1 MKNLILGYERG
12 KNKWSNLSRSLELSG
27 QESTTITGNFENI
40 TGKYDRI
47 WSMAESLLPLQ
58 AKLEKKWGIKNV
70 SAEAAAILTNKKK
83 FDDFC
88 IDCGLEDFIPYS
100 VIPTKISD
108 LDYFKNKS
116 FIVKPIIGS
125 GTKQNYDTNIAY
137 FSYKN
142 KNDFMKRVPV
152 DLLFYTNQKGFTDPD
167 FNNATNYYM
176 VQEHLNHP
184 KVYAPYGYVNE
195 HGKYRHIFT
204 FEGTCVDNQ
213 IDDLTFES
221 KPTHWFSVPDSDL
234 PPMLLKWR
242 DYFFNTIVDELK
254 IKSMFFAGPDFYY
267 DGKYDMK
274 IIDCNPRLGGGLT
287 IMNELHDGNLL
298 KQALCNESFKIDTH
312 FHWVNADLKPGK
324 IKEVKDVSWLK
335 PYMANTS
342 REIKPGQLISN
353 FSFQCLDMNDH
364 IKIVLAIPGKKKSDM
379 IETYRTLNNRL
390 QSCITYY

>member
-152 DLLFYTNQKGFTDPD
+152 ERDLL
-167 FNNATNYYM
+167 
-176 VQEHLNHP
+176 
-184 KVYAPYGYVNE
+184 
-195 HGKYRHIFT
+195 I
-204 FEGTCVDNQ
+204 Q
-213 IDDLTFES
+213 ILIM
-221 KPTHWFSVPDSDL
+221 L
-234 PPMLLKWR
+234 PITIWYK
-242 DYFFNTIVDELK
+242 NT
-254 IKSMFFAGPDFYY
+254 
-267 DGKYDMK
+267 
-274 IIDCNPRLGGGLT
+274 
-287 IMNELHDGNLL
+287 
-298 KQALCNESFKIDTH
+298 
-312 FHWVNADLKPGK
+312 
-324 IKEVKDVSWLK
+324 
-335 PYMANTS
+335 
-342 REIKPGQLISN
+342 
-353 FSFQCLDMNDH
+353 
-364 IKIVLAIPGKKKSDM
+364 
-379 IETYRTLNNRL
+379 
-390 QSCITYY
+390 